1 MKIKKT
7 WLTVHFIEA
16 DVEIEAT
23 LNYSTRNFSLT
34 HGSNDENVTYK
45 SSGENAINDMDA
57 ALRRNK
63 CVTAALNF
71 IKKELDL

>member
-1 MKIKKT
+1 MKVIKT
-7 WLTVHFIEA
+7 WLTVHFVDA

-23 LNYSTRNFSLT
+23 LNYSTRKFSLT

-45 SSGENAINDMDA
+45 SGGENAINDIDA

-71 IKKELDL
+71 IKKELTL